1 MKRAAIAHWREGL
14 LYFRNASRPA
24 PLDLFGT
31 CFLESR
37 EMPMKT
43 VRLPSGETV
52 PALGLGTWM
61 MGDDPSRRAE
71 EIAALR
77 CGLDLGMTLVDT
89 AEMYGEGA
97 SERLVGEAIAG
108 RRDDVFLVSKVYPH
122 NASKAGT
129 VAACERSLKR
139 LGTDRLD
146 LYLLHWRGKYPLA
159 ETVEAFERLKAAGK
173 IRHWGVSNLDG
184 DDMDELLAVP
194 GGEAVAA
201 NQVLYNLSRRGI
213 EWDLLPALQR
223 RGVPVMA
230 YSPVEQAKLLRERRL
245 AALAAE
251 HGASVAQLALAFV
264 LDRDGVIAIPKAGR
278 VAHVEDNAGALDVV
292 VTDELRAS
300 LDALFPPPRRAT
312 SLEMI

>member
-1 MKRAAIAHWREGL
+1 
-14 LYFRNASRPA
+14 
-24 PLDLFGT
+24 
-31 CFLESR
+31 
-37 EMPMKT
+37 MKT
-43 VRLPSGETV
+43 VRLPNGETV

-61 MGDDPSRRAE
+61 MGDDSSRRAE

-77 CGLDLGMTLVDT
+77 RGLDLGMTLVDT

-146 LYLLHWRGKYPLA
+146 LYLLHWRGKYSLA
-159 ETVEAFERLKAAGK
+159 ETVEAFEGLKAAGK

-213 EWDLLPALQR
+213 EWDLLPSLQR
-223 RGVPVMA
+223 RGIPVMA

-245 AALAAE
+245 AALAAD

-300 LDALFPPPRRAT
+300 LDALVPPPRRAT
-312 SLEMI
+312 PLEMI